1 MERINQVSN
10 AIKKIDEKTFTNE
23 ELLKII
29 SLKKEAKL
37 KNKERNMNITH
48 ELAGLQEHY
57 NAAYQKFNE
66 ATDEKEKR
74 EFEEK

>member
-1 MERINQVSN
+1 MDRINLVSN
-10 AIKKIDEKTFTNE
+10 SIRKIDEKTFTNE
-23 ELLKII
+23 ELMKII
-29 SLKKEAKL
+29 NLKKEAKL

-57 NAAYQKFNE
+57 NAAYQKFTE
-66 ATDEKEKR
+66 ANDEKTKR

>member
-10 AIKKIDEKTFTNE
+10 AIKKIDEKSFTNE
-23 ELLKII
+23 ELMKII
-29 SLKKEAKL
+29 NLKKEAKL

-57 NAAYQKFNE
+57 NSAFQNYSE
-66 ATDEKEKR
+66 AKDEKTKR